1 MLGPGCAT
9 IRHADYVRSDAP
21 TAMTFDRPRI
31 RIDRAS
37 SGLHLTYDIAQTQR
51 YDREE
56 VLAAIEALWNQGKPA
71 DAPVA
76 PARVFVR
83 GSIVDERGWLW
94 AIASVYFYPAWVLLA
109 GPTYSSTANVDIDIE
124 VKGSPMLTGSGSGKC
139 YAGLWYP
146 GDPSACAFDKAIVD
160 AFQRGAL

>member
-56 VLAAIEALWNQGKPA
+56 VLAAWSLDHTG
-71 DAPVA
+71 
-76 PARVFVR
+76 RYR
-83 GSIVDERGWLW
+83 
-94 AIASVYFYPAWVLLA
+94 YFNLTR
-109 GPTYSSTANVDIDIE
+109 PT
-124 VKGSPMLTGSGSGKC
+124 
-139 YAGLWYP
+139 
-146 GDPSACAFDKAIVD
+146 
-160 AFQRGAL
+160 